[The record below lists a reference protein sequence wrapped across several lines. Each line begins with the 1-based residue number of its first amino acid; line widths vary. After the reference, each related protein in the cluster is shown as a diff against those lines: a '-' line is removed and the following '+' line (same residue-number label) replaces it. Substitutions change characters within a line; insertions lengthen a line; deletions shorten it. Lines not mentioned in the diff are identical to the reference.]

1 MPPPALLTPGVQ
13 GLEHTCDGV
22 LVGRITT
29 GVLVGKTTVGFHVR
43 VGSGRFKSEGCRDRR
58 EGRRAFTCG
67 DGLLNCDTDLLR
79 RFRCPWRRFN

>member
-43 VGSGRFKSEGCRDRR
+43 VGSGRFKMKVAGIGVKVGSSVTV
-58 EGRRAFTCG
+58 AM
-67 DGLLNCDTDLLR
+67 LSL
-79 RFRCPWRRFN
+79 